1 MKLYLHRF
9 IHHIGSLANF
19 SSLKF
24 NRYNQYESM
33 VLPLVKWL
41 QDRGVRFRYGVE
53 VTDVDFD
60 IQPGRKQATR
70 IAWIENGVEGGVEGG
85 VKGGVVGGVVGGVLG
100 GQLNGGGD
108 GDQPVFFGEGMTK
121 PVMDQEA
128 SESFHW
134 TRAQLDAHIGGKPY
148 GVDLIVPNSFA
159 GKGEASTAGA
169 ARVPETH
176 LGFAADVLDKFGV
189 DAAGLEGAIEAR
201 QSFGDN
207 MHAEGAAK
215 LLEVAF
221 RHPIRLIANALGVPP
236 QLMLDL
242 GKRHGVPVAAL
253 VGTRDHALAQ
263 VRAGVDILVV
273 AGGEAGGHCGEVATM
288 VLVPEVAAALDAV
301 GATTPILAAGAIVT
315 GRQMAAAMAMG
326 AHGAWCGSVW
336 LTTSEAETNPVVK
349 EKMLA
354 ASSRD
359 TVRSKSRTGKPSRQL
374 RSPWTDAWEAE
385 GAPKPLPMPLQS
397 LVSEPALRKVDKL
410 SEGGHEGAKQLAT
423 YWVGQ
428 GVGLMNEAMSAGQV
442 VQAFKEDWIA
452 ACERLNGFVG
462 E

>member
-1 MKLYLHRF
+1 MQSPICAML
-9 IHHIGSLANF
+9 
-19 SSLKF
+19 
-24 NRYNQYESM
+24 
-33 VLPLVKWL
+33 
-41 QDRGVRFRYGVE
+41 
-53 VTDVDFD
+53 D
-60 IQPGRKQATR
+60 IQFPLLAFSHCRDVVVAVSKAGGMGVFGAASLPPERLEEEL
-70 IAWIENGVEGGVEGG
+70 AWI
-85 VKGGVVGGVVGGVLG
+85 
-100 GQLNGGGD
+100 
-108 GDQPVFFGEGMTK
+108 
-121 PVMDQEA
+121 
-128 SESFHW
+128 
-134 TRAQLDAHIGGKPY
+134 DAHIGGRPY

-159 GKGEASTAGA
+159 GKGEVQREAPAIPDEHKAFVAGLLEKHGVDNDDLASPGA
-169 ARVPETH
+169 ARTS
-176 LGFAADVLDKFGV
+176 L
-189 DAAGLEGAIEAR
+189 
-201 QSFGDN
+201 GDN
-207 MHAEGAAK
+207 MSDDGAAA

-221 RHPIRLIANALGVPP
+221 RHPIKMIANALGVPP

-242 GKRHGVPVAAL
+242 GKRHDVPVAAL

-288 VLVPEVAAALDAV
+288 VLVPEVAAAVEAV
-301 GATTPILAAGAIVT
+301 GANTPILAAGGIVT

-326 AHGAWCGSVW
+326 AHGAWTGSVW
-336 LTTSEAETNPVVK
+336 LTTAEAETNPIVK

-410 SEGGHEGAKQLAT
+410 SEGGHEGAKALAT

-428 GVGLMNEAMSAGQV
+428 GVGLMNEAMGAGQV
-442 VQAFKEDWIA
+442 VQEFKEDWIA
-452 ACERLNGFVG
+452 ACERLNGFIG
-462 E
+462 D

>member
-1 MKLYLHRF
+1 MQSPICAMLAIEFPLLAFSHCRDVVVAVSKAGGMGVF
-9 IHHIGSLANF
+9 GAASLPPER
-19 SSLKF
+19 L
-24 NRYNQYESM
+24 EEE
-33 VLPLVKWL
+33 L
-41 QDRGVRFRYGVE
+41 
-53 VTDVDFD
+53 
-60 IQPGRKQATR
+60 
-70 IAWIENGVEGGVEGG
+70 AWI
-85 VKGGVVGGVVGGVLG
+85 
-100 GQLNGGGD
+100 
-108 GDQPVFFGEGMTK
+108 
-121 PVMDQEA
+121 
-128 SESFHW
+128 
-134 TRAQLDAHIGGKPY
+134 DAHIGGKPY

-159 GKGEASTAGA
+159 GKGESRSALPPIPDEHRAFVAGLLEKHGVDDGNLTLPAVGGGLGENMTDDGA
-169 ARVPETH
+169 A
-176 LGFAADVLDKFGV
+176 A
-189 DAAGLEGAIEAR
+189 
-201 QSFGDN
+201 
-207 MHAEGAAK
+207 

-221 RHPIRLIANALGVPP
+221 RHPIKLIANALGVPP
-236 QLMLDL
+236 PLMLEL
-242 GKRHGVPVAAL
+242 GKRHDVPVAAL

-288 VLVPEVAAALDAV
+288 VLVPEVASAVEAV
-301 GATTPILAAGAIVT
+301 GATTPILAAGGIVT

-326 AHGAWCGSVW
+326 AHGAWTGSVW
-336 LTTSEAETNPVVK
+336 LTTAEAETNPVVK

-410 SEGGHEGAKQLAT
+410 SEGGHEGAKMLAT

-428 GVGLMNEAMSAGQV
+428 GVGLMNEAMGAGQV
-442 VQAFKEDWIA
+442 VQEFKEDWIA
-452 ACERLNGFVG
+452 ACERLNGFIG